1 MVSRLGNDRGAIE
14 GFVLLALFALT
25 GFTVVL
31 AVVASVFINH
41 ERARTAADFAALA
54 ASQTQGCEVAAK
66 AAERNGAT
74 LQSCTVDAVDVRVTV
89 ALDSRLGGVLA
100 AIGAPQHYLASAHA
114 QL

>member
-1 MVSRLGNDRGAIE
+1 MVSRVGNDRGAIE
-14 GFVLLALFALT
+14 GFVLLVLFALT

-54 ASQTQGCEVAAK
+54 ASQTQNCADAAK

-74 LQSCTVDAVDVRVTV
+74 LRACTVDAVDARVTV
-89 ALDSRLGGVLA
+89 ALDSRLAGPLL

-114 QL
+114 QY